1 MGKDELRRA
10 LTEASSGPERDFT
23 GTWAQGRRV
32 RRRRQTAQGLGVV
45 AVAAAA
51 VGAFA
56 LGGGNLLGEDATIE
70 PLPPATQT
78 PITEEATDAA
88 PTEADATEEA
98 PTEAAP
104 TETDPTEP
112 VTTDGP
118 ESPESSELPGPDDP
132 LPTTVEEYAE
142 TYLRA
147 GMAGNQALLE
157 RMGTDGAIEAS
168 VTWVDLEWDLQSP
181 TIREDEAGEVLVD
194 YLSDGPNGL
203 TLRIDRAAA
212 ESGAEDAVLHGETG
226 DAVPAISAEE
236 YADEVVRIL
245 PNRGP
250 YASPEANDVLQLVP
264 EGAWERTGSTEQDG
278 NLLVTY
284 EQAGVEGVL
293 TLTVDLGIAEAREFY
308 GVVDA
313 TYDGGPRAGLVVL
326 PNPCDEPTTGLTA
339 KGAPDATPATMQ
351 RAQEVLDL
359 ASSCDLDGLIAL
371 AQEQGTTLA
380 HGEMPE
386 DDDSA
391 DYGVPTPAEAFS
403 GDEGRERAH
412 VLATLLANYPPEL
425 GAGNDGPVLSAT
437 WPALEYEQWPELI
450 SLGIATQDDL
460 ESWELEGDYL
470 GWWIHIEDDGTWT
483 GMVEGR

>member
-194 YLSDGPNGL
+194 YLSGL
-203 TLRIDRAAA
+203 RRRAKDR
-212 ESGAEDAVLHGETG
+212 
-226 DAVPAISAEE
+226 
-236 YADEVVRIL
+236 
-245 PNRGP
+245 
-250 YASPEANDVLQLVP
+250 
-264 EGAWERTGSTEQDG
+264 
-278 NLLVTY
+278 
-284 EQAGVEGVL
+284 
-293 TLTVDLGIAEAREFY
+293 
-308 GVVDA
+308 
-313 TYDGGPRAGLVVL
+313 
-326 PNPCDEPTTGLTA
+326 
-339 KGAPDATPATMQ
+339 
-351 RAQEVLDL
+351 
-359 ASSCDLDGLIAL
+359 
-371 AQEQGTTLA
+371 
-380 HGEMPE
+380 
-386 DDDSA
+386 
-391 DYGVPTPAEAFS
+391 
-403 GDEGRERAH
+403 
-412 VLATLLANYPPEL
+412 
-425 GAGNDGPVLSAT
+425 
-437 WPALEYEQWPELI
+437 
-450 SLGIATQDDL
+450 
-460 ESWELEGDYL
+460 
-470 GWWIHIEDDGTWT
+470 
-483 GMVEGR
+483 